1 MSASRRTHSE
11 AHLQT
16 REQAMSEAP
25 ELSPATPLLQTD
37 VAVYL
42 GDCTGGTLPVVC
54 DGISMQ
60 AVGSTWERALLALAH
75 PTPPGPYPVAAQF
88 AVFVHETSG
97 DAKAGARAT
106 TTFRLDVRCD
116 GKWAHASVRSAQ
128 SSADLP
134 PIPYLIGD
142 DVVTTARRVFETTS
156 WP

>member
-1 MSASRRTHSE
+1 MNALRTTCHEPNRDTSE
-11 AHLQT
+11 
-16 REQAMSEAP
+16 RAMSEAP
-25 ELSPATPLLQTD
+25 ELPPGTASLQTD

-60 AVGSTWERALLALAH
+60 AVGSTWERAFHALAH
-75 PTPPGPYPVAAQF
+75 PTPPGPYPVSERF
-88 AVFVHETSG
+88 TIFVHETSG
-97 DAKAGARAT
+97 DATAGARAT
-106 TTFRLDVRCD
+106 NTFRLDVRCD
-116 GKWAHASVRSAQ
+116 GKWAHASVRSGQ